1 MWRKM
6 KPTIKSSKRSSQ
18 ESASKIMCG
27 ICPHNGE
34 VNVSL
39 SETRSIPLSWQ
50 QFLKYPPECGYR
62 SLNFLMY
69 TQCAQSHQGEAA
81 NSNPASSPDLYV
93 ELPEVMPERQVAL
106 KRPSSAKAWGGG
118 GENAACGALRQQR
131 QYEEIKASSP
141 KPWATAHHSTKAIST
156 QQK

>member
-1 MWRKM
+1 
-6 KPTIKSSKRSSQ
+6 
-18 ESASKIMCG
+18 MC
-27 ICPHNGE
+27 
-34 VNVSL
+34 
-39 SETRSIPLSWQ
+39 
-50 QFLKYPPECGYR
+50 
-62 SLNFLMY
+62 

-93 ELPEVMPERQVAL
+93 EIPEVMPERQVAL
-106 KRPSSAKAWGGG
+106 KRPSGSAPQPRLGVGVGRMLHA
-118 GENAACGALRQQR
+118 GALRQQR